1 MNPPFA
7 EIVIT
12 PEDRTRGM
20 TRCFDEMVNV
30 LRNRYYAALAKDGQ
44 VVVRITLRAESPAI
58 PNRTDRA

>member
-30 LRNRYYAALAKDGQ
+30 LRNRYYAALAKDGRTTI
-44 VVVRITLRAESPAI
+44 RIVLTAEQPEATA
-58 PNRTDRA
+58 PKRL